1 MSGEK
6 YIDENEYKNDTD
18 IETMTN
24 DYVTGTWSYEGHR
37 QAANAAGKFN
47 DLTSGQIQILKLG
60 AIYPDQKF
68 ARMTDNPQWHT
79 ATVKNYNNYISN
91 YRCATIIAKKIKKG
105 TDINTTNIS
114 KPKDMLE
121 ADYKR
126 MIKQV
131 SGIKWTKELIG
142 NHSLTDKNKGFFAMG
157 MAIHAITD
165 SFAHQAYM
173 KKNGKWTHL
182 THTDGDD
189 TCDNYTYDKY
199 KNRFNCAKEAAE
211 NALYVY
217 CQNDT
222 PDHWDYVVNYKDFK
236 LKRLKKYTLA
246 QETYD
251 ENFGDMNYIEK
262 GNID

>member
-1 MSGEK
+1 M
-6 YIDENEYKNDTD
+6 
-18 IETMTN
+18 
-24 DYVTGTWSYEGHR
+24 
-37 QAANAAGKFN
+37 
-47 DLTSGQIQILKLG
+47 
-60 AIYPDQKF
+60 
-68 ARMTDNPQWHT
+68 
-79 ATVKNYNNYISN
+79 
-91 YRCATIIAKKIKKG
+91 
-105 TDINTTNIS
+105 
-114 KPKDMLE
+114 
-121 ADYKR
+121 
-126 MIKQV
+126 
-131 SGIKWTKELIG
+131 
-142 NHSLTDKNKGFFAMG
+142 
-157 MAIHAITD
+157 
-165 SFAHQAYM
+165 
-173 KKNGKWTHL
+173 